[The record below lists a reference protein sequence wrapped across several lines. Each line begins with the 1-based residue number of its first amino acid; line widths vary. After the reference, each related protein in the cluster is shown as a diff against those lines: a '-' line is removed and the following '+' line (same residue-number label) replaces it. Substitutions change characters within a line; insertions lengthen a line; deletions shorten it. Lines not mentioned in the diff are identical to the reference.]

1 MITPRIQKKSEYE
14 ERVIEIRR
22 VSRVMK
28 GGKRMSFRATVV
40 VGNRAGKVG
49 VGIAKGLDV
58 AASID
63 KAKRQAIKN
72 IIVLN
77 LKEGRTISYDID
89 AKYCAARIRMKPAS
103 KGHGLIAGGSAR
115 IVLELAGV
123 KDISSK
129 ILGRT
134 TNKLTNA
141 LAAIE
146 GLKMSQILKK

>member
-72 IIVLN
+72 IILLN
-77 LKEGRTISYDID
+77 LKEGRTIPYDVD
-89 AKYCAARIRMKPAS
+89 AKYCAARIRMKPARH
-103 KGHGLIAGGSAR
+103 GHGLIAGGSAR
-115 IVLELAGV
+115 IVFELAGV

-146 GLKMSQILKK
+146 GLKMTQILKK